1 MQDPRLQ
8 DEVDALAGLLDDTI
22 EAAEGPAARA
32 MVDAIR
38 RLAWARRAGDS
49 DAERALIE
57 RVEALSDREA
67 ETLLAAFGVYF
78 DLANLAED
86 RHRVRVLEDRE
97 RAAFPAPRAESIAA
111 AVKRLRDHGVGPEGL
126 QRILR
131 RLDIELVF
139 TAHPTEAKRRSVRER
154 VRDLRG
160 DLARL
165 DHAALSPRDRR
176 AAEADLRADL
186 TALWQT
192 DFLRVRRPTV
202 HEELERALF
211 FAETLWEV
219 VPALY
224 EDLEGALAQWYPEAP
239 LEVPVFLRFG
249 SWIGGDRD
257 GHPGVTTD
265 VTGSTLQ
272 TLRAKV
278 LELHIKTCHSLRRT
292 LSLSD
297 SRTRAPF
304 TLLPQVEAA
313 VTRWPHLA
321 ELLAPIESRESLRRW
336 LRVLQW
342 RLEQTLL
349 ALPFAPLPD
358 GAYATPEELLG
369 DIAAAQRLLDALPR
383 GRELGQHLRGW
394 RRRVE
399 VFGFHLMRLDV
410 RQDAG
415 WYHTVVGE
423 ILAAEGIA
431 PDYAAAAEPERQ
443 AILRRAMAHT
453 GALSLEGR
461 SAEAVETLRLFAL
474 LAEVVRMGAA
484 GSLGAQVISMTHHP
498 SDVMAVQWLG
508 AMAMR
513 GATGEGGDLPLPIVP
528 LFETIEDLRGAQD
541 TMTALLA
548 EPGYRAHVDRTGSQT
563 VMLGYSDSAKD
574 GGYLSA
580 TWHLQRAQVALHEV
594 AARAG
599 VRLVLFHGRG
609 GSIGRG
615 GGPAAR
621 SILSLPAG
629 TMDGALRITEQGEVL
644 AERYDDPRI
653 AHRHLEQMTWAT
665 LLVSAAPSATPDP
678 RWVETMDALAA
689 DSRAAY
695 RELVESSGFLTFFD
709 EATPIGEIEGLP
721 IGSRPA
727 RRRGARTLD
736 RLRAIPWVFAWTQG
750 RFMLPVWYGLG
761 AAVEALLARDPEAL
775 GRLREMYARWPFFE
789 AMVGNAELGLAKAD
803 LGIARVYASLVNDP
817 AVRDPMWARLTAE
830 YARSHR
836 AVCAVT
842 RAGALLEGTPW
853 LRRSI
858 DVRNPFVDPLNFV
871 QIVQMRRLREAAPDP
886 GLDEAE
892 EGPRRLVRLSIQ
904 AIAAG
909 LRTTG

>member
-1 MQDPRLQ
+1 MHDPRLQ
-8 DEVDALAGLLDDTI
+8 DEVDALTQRLDDTI
-22 EAAEGPAARA
+22 EAAEGPAARRL
-32 MVDAIR
+32 VDEIR

-49 DAERALIE
+49 DAERALMA
-57 RVEALSDREA
+57 RVEALTDREA
-67 ETLLAAFGVYF
+67 ETLIAAFGVFF

-86 RHRVRVLEDRE
+86 RHRVRVLDDRA
-97 RAAFPAPRAESIAA
+97 RAAYPAPRAESIAA
-111 AVKRLRDHGVGPEGL
+111 AVTRLRDVGVGPEAM
-126 QRILR
+126 QRLLA
-131 RLDIELVF
+131 RLGIEPVF

-154 VRDLRG
+154 VRDLR
-160 DLARL
+160 DHLARL
-165 DHAALSPRDRR
+165 DHADLSPRARR
-176 AAEADLRADL
+176 DAEADLRADL
-186 TALWQT
+186 AALWQT

-202 HEELERALF
+202 REELDRALF
-211 FAETLWEV
+211 FAGTLWDA

-224 EDLEGALAQWYPEAP
+224 DDLEDALAQAYPGAA

-257 GHPGVTTD
+257 GHPGVTAE
-265 VTGSTLQ
+265 VTAHTLH
-272 TLRAKV
+272 TLRAKA
-278 LELHIKTCHSLRRT
+278 LTLHIEACHSLRRA

-297 SRTRAPF
+297 ARTRAPS
-304 TLLPQVEAA
+304 TLRDRVDAA
-313 VTRWPHLA
+313 LDRWAPLRD
-321 ELLAPIESRESLRRW
+321 LVAPIESRESLRRW
-336 LRVLQW
+336 LRVIEW
-342 RLEQTLL
+342 RLGQTLD
-349 ALPFAPLPD
+349 AAPFAPLPD
-358 GAYATPEELLG
+358 GAYVNPAALLE
-369 DIAAAQRLLDALPR
+369 DIAAAQAVVDALPH
-383 GRELGQHLRGW
+383 GSLLGARLRGW
-394 RRRVE
+394 RRRVQ
-399 VFGFHLMRLDV
+399 VFGFHLMRLDIRQHAGWYRAV
-410 RQDAG
+410 VAELLAAMGACDDYATRDEAGRQDA
-415 WYHTVVGE
+415 
-423 ILAAEGIA
+423 LRAAMTLTA
-431 PDYAAAAEPERQ
+431 PLP
-443 AILRRAMAHT
+443 
-453 GALSLEGR
+453 LEGR
-461 SAEAVETLRLFAL
+461 SPETTETLRLFAL
-474 LAEVVRMGAA
+474 LAEVVRMGAED
-484 GSLGAQVISMTHHP
+484 GLGAQVISMTHHP

-508 AMAMR
+508 AMACR
-513 GATGEGGDLPLPIVP
+513 DGSGAGAMPLPIVP
-528 LFETIEDLRGAQD
+528 LFETIDDLRGAAD
-541 TMTALLA
+541 TLAALLA
-548 EPGYRAHVDRTGSQT
+548 EPGYRAHVDATGVQT

-580 TWHLQRAQVALHEV
+580 TWHLQRAQVALHDV
-594 AARAG
+594 AVRAG

-621 SILSLPAG
+621 SILSLPPG

-665 LLVSAAPSATPDP
+665 LLVSAAPASPPDP
-678 RWVETMDALAA
+678 RWVDTMDALAA
-689 DSRAAY
+689 DARAAY

-709 EATPIGEIEGLP
+709 EATPIGEIERLP

-727 RRRGARTLD
+727 RRGGARTLD
-736 RLRAIPWVFAWTQG
+736 KLRAIPWVFAWTQG

-761 AAVEALLARDPEAL
+761 AAVEALLAREPEAL

-803 LGIARVYASLVNDP
+803 LGIARVYASLVGDA

-842 RAGALLEGTPW
+842 RAGALLEATPW

-871 QIVQMRRLREAAPDP
+871 QIAQLRRLRAAPEESAADDAP
-886 GLDEAE
+886 

-909 LRTTG
+909 LRSTG

>member
-1 MQDPRLQ
+1 MHDPRLQ
-8 DEVDALAGLLDDTI
+8 DEVDALERLLDDTI

-32 MVDAIR
+32 MVDEIR

-49 DAERALIE
+49 DAERALMA
-57 RVEALSDREA
+57 RVETLSDREA

-97 RAAFPAPRAESIAA
+97 RAAHPAPRAESIAA
-111 AVKRLRDHGVGPEGL
+111 AVVRLRDGGVGPEAL
-126 QRILR
+126 QRIVH
-131 RLDIELVF
+131 RLSIEPVF

-154 VRDLRG
+154 VRDLR
-160 DLARL
+160 DHLARL
-165 DHAALSPRDRR
+165 DSTSLSPRARR
-176 AAEADLRADL
+176 DVETDLRADL

-202 HEELERALF
+202 REELDRALF
-211 FAETLWEV
+211 FAQTLWEV

-224 EDLEGALAQWYPEAP
+224 DDLEDALTQAYPGFVW
-239 LEVPVFLRFG
+239 EVPVFLRFG

-257 GHPGVTTD
+257 GHPGVTAS
-265 VTGSTLQ
+265 VTADTLQ
-272 TLRAKV
+272 TLRHKV
-278 LELHIKTCHSLRRT
+278 LGLHIAACHSLRRA

-297 SRTRAPF
+297 GRTQAVA
-304 TLLPQVEAA
+304 TLRGAVEAA
-313 VTRWPHLA
+313 VARWPLLA
-321 ELLAPIESRESLRRW
+321 DLIAPIESRESLRRW
-336 LRVLQW
+336 LRIVQW
-342 RLEQTLL
+342 RLERTDG
-349 ALPFAPLPD
+349 AVPFAPLPE
-358 GAYATPEELLG
+358 GAYVSATDLLA
-369 DIAAAQRLLDALPR
+369 DLTAAETVLESVPH
-383 GRELGQHLRGW
+383 GRALGQRLRGW

-399 VFGFHLMRLDV
+399 VFGFHLMRLDI

-423 ILAAEGIA
+423 LLAAAGLC
-431 PDYAAAAEPERQ
+431 PDYASLDESARQ
-443 AILRRAMAHT
+443 EALRRAMSHAEP
-453 GALSLEGR
+453 LPLEGR
-461 SAEAVETLRLFAL
+461 SPETTETLQLFAL
-474 LAEVVRMGAA
+474 LAEVVRMGA
-484 GSLGAQVISMTHHP
+484 GDSLGTQVISMTHHP

-513 GATGEGGDLPLPIVP
+513 AATGTTGNLPLPIVP
-528 LFETIEDLRGAQD
+528 LFETIEDLRGAAD
-541 TMTALLA
+541 TMTALLT
-548 EPGYRAHVDRTGSQT
+548 EPGYRAHVDRTGPQT

-580 TWHLQRAQVALHEV
+580 TWHLQRAQVALHAV
-594 AARAG
+594 AVKAG

-621 SILSLPAG
+621 SILSLPPG

-665 LLVSAAPSATPDP
+665 LLVSATPAAPPDP
-678 RWVETMDALAA
+678 RWLETMDALAA

-709 EATPIGEIEGLP
+709 EATPIGEIERLP

-736 RLRAIPWVFAWTQG
+736 RLRAIPWVFSWTQG
-750 RFMLPVWYGLG
+750 RYMLPVWYGLG
-761 AAVEALLARDPEAL
+761 AAVDALLARDPEAL

-803 LGIARVYASLVNDP
+803 LGIARVYASLVGDA

-871 QIVQMRRLREAAPDP
+871 QIAQLRRLREAPE
-886 GLDEAE
+886 EAE
-892 EGPRRLVRLSIQ
+892 DDAPAGPRRLVRLSIQ
-904 AIAAG
+904 AIAAR
-909 LRTTG
+909 LRSTG